1 MKPLLLIPPCAPR
14 WPALADLYANLPPA
28 RLEDLKARFEA
39 ALPGGHDAVAIIPD
53 GGRVLAAGRI
63 SRAADVG
70 VVADLLTRETHRG
83 RGFSVAL
90 TETLL
95 SWFEMTGGRR
105 AYLTVD
111 AERAGRF
118 EAQRFS
124 PLRRTGDGSGGRVT
138 LRRSAEHQPADPF
151 APFRKAPLT
160 VRPATRADWPMI
172 VELLQYHPGPDPRVP
187 LDETAVIAEDFA
199 LELLAQQDRGACR
212 LLAGVRGG
220 HIMALA
226 SVALDR
232 TGPRTHAMILP
243 HDEAFPPL
251 REVVIEHA
259 KSRGYQHVEFPL
271 ESLAAAASAVSGSSQ
286 AAEPGKPDDAASI
299 PATGPGR

>member
-14 WPALADLYANLPPA
+14 WPALADLYAELPPA
-28 RLEDLKARFEA
+28 RLEDLQARFET
-39 ALPGGHDAVAIIPD
+39 ALPGGHDAIAIIPD
-53 GGRVLAAGRI
+53 GGRVLAAARV

-83 RGFSVAL
+83 RGLSTVIVDA
-90 TETLL
+90 LL
-95 SWFEMTGGRR
+95 SWFDMTGGRR

-111 AERAGRF
+111 AERAAHF
-118 EAQRFS
+118 EPQRFS
-124 PLRRTGDGSGGRVT
+124 PLRRTGEGAAGRVT

-151 APFRKAPLT
+151 APGRKAPLT
-160 VRPATRADWPMI
+160 VRPATRADWPMM

-187 LDETAVIAEDFA
+187 LDETAVIAEDIG
-199 LELLAQQDRGACR
+199 LDLLAQQDRSACR

-220 HIMALA
+220 HIVALA

-232 TGPRTHAMILP
+232 TSERTHAMILP

-259 KSRGYQHVEFPL
+259 RTRGYRHMEFPL
-271 ESLAAAASAVSGSSQ
+271 ESLAARASAAGGDLPNSEGAEAGDSGAIS
-286 AAEPGKPDDAASI
+286 AAP
-299 PATGPGR
+299 PAE